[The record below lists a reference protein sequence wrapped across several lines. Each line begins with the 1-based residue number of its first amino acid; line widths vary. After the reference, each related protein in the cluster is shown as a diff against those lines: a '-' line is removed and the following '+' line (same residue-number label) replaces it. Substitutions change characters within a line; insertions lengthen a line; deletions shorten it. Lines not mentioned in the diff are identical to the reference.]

1 MSPSPSSDEATMDA
15 AFEADAD
22 GVVELTVPGAHV
34 RLRPHAEGDHVR
46 VRGFVPDADPGS
58 AREIFNRR
66 GISTHQARD
75 RLHVFGDRLTASA
88 EDWRWRQTHRPAVH
102 LDIHLPPAMDVTAQT
117 PGGTIDASGL
127 TGALEFTVM
136 GGAVHTEQLDGSLDV
151 QGSGG
156 TLTVRKCSGSL
167 LDLQWSAGEVTLEQ
181 ITGGSTTLRATSA
194 PTTLND
200 LHGPADLTVHGA
212 PLTLRNLEGP
222 CEAQVRGEALTFQ
235 GAPAHD
241 TFLTAVGAPLRAH
254 LPPSYSATLSLAGT
268 RAALGDA
275 FDFEG
280 EQTPERIVGTLSGGG
295 PKLHAHAVQ
304 GPARCSVQTDA

>member
-1 MSPSPSSDEATMDA
+1 MDA
-15 AFEADAD
+15 VFEADAY
-22 GVVELTVPGAHV
+22 GVLELAVPGAHV
-34 RLRPHAEGDHVR
+34 RLRPHAEGDRVH
-46 VRGFVPDADPGS
+46 VRGFVPDADPES
-58 AREIFNRR
+58 AREIFDRR

-88 EDWRWRQTHRPAVH
+88 EDWRWRQTHRTAVH
-102 LDIHLPPAMDVTAQT
+102 LDIYLPPAMDVTAQT

-156 TLTVRKCSGSL
+156 TLTVRECSGSL

-181 ITGGSTTLRATSA
+181 ITGRSTTLRATSA

-212 PLTLRNLEGP
+212 PLTLRNPEGP
-222 CEAQVRGEALTFQ
+222 CEAQVRGGALTFQ

-268 RAALGDA
+268 RAALDGT
-275 FDFEG
+275 FDFDG
-280 EQTPERIVGTLSGGG
+280 EKTPNRVVGTLNGGG